1 MSDARGPREEA
12 PPPAS
17 PPSLPAPHPP
27 QRHQTSRSHAG
38 LTLFH
43 ASAPSLPLGEASSYT
58 PGPLG
63 SHARPA
69 QRRASVCPSP
79 TVASSRAPTGPRMDE
94 TLPGPEPPR
103 RRSHL
108 YAPHAARSPRCD
120 RPAASI
126 PARHPSSC
134 LCGSGRPDSSTFIV
148 PLTHRQLGQALLMGL
163 SRQCPESL
171 GLSARFLEESSAVP
185 LQPAPHAWLLRP
197 LVPSL
202 DTPSGRLGRAGL
214 SWVPMTRKLRAPSS
228 DSPGT
233 TRSHCPHSPES
244 RGTSSAHW
252 HPPDA
257 RAFAWLPSCVQTDK
271 ELPKD

>member
-1 MSDARGPREEA
+1 
-12 PPPAS
+12 
-17 PPSLPAPHPP
+17 
-27 QRHQTSRSHAG
+27 
-38 LTLFH
+38 
-43 ASAPSLPLGEASSYT
+43 
-58 PGPLG
+58 
-63 SHARPA
+63 
-69 QRRASVCPSP
+69 
-79 TVASSRAPTGPRMDE
+79 MDE

-185 LQPAPHAWLLRP
+185 LQPAPAACPPRVALKTFSP
-197 LVPSL
+197 L
-202 DTPSGRLGRAGL
+202 
-214 SWVPMTRKLRAPSS
+214 TRHTVRQA
-228 DSPGT
+228 
-233 TRSHCPHSPES
+233 R
-244 RGTSSAHW
+244 TS
-252 HPPDA
+252 
-257 RAFAWLPSCVQTDK
+257 RAFLGADDSKTQGP
-271 ELPKD
+271 